1 MKDLSE
7 TGIQYVKG
15 VGPRRALLFKAL
27 GVQSVLDLF
36 QHYPRRYEDRRQI
49 RHISQI
55 EEGREETVQGKVLA
69 AGNKKVRPALTIFQL
84 AVGDGTGIVYATW
97 FNQPYLQSVFKVGQE
112 LILTGRVQRH
122 RQLQIVSP
130 EYEILTG
137 TGEDLINTGRI
148 VPIYPLTEQLGQR
161 TVRQIVYRS
170 LESYA
175 ASAREMIGT
184 ALREKIGMCTIEEA
198 MRNIHFPETPAALE
212 SARRRL
218 VFDEFL
224 PMQLAMRMK
233 KKQVASL
240 PGSSK
245 ISSGGTRVRTFL
257 ESLPFVL
264 TRAQERVIAE
274 IRRDMESD
282 RPMNRLLQGDVGSGK
297 TVVAIS
303 ALLIALDAGCQGVLM
318 APTEILAEQHW
329 RTLHALLSPIGVKL
343 YLLIGEMGKEEK
355 DAARDAI
362 LSDEPAIVVGTH
374 AIIRSEV
381 VFSRLGVVVV
391 DEQHKFGV
399 AQRARLKSKGKNP
412 DMLVMTATPIPRT
425 LALALYGDLD
435 VSTLDEM
442 PPGRGSVT
450 SHWVPPERVGEAYG
464 FIRKEALSGS
474 QAYIIYP
481 LIDESD
487 KLALG
492 AATDM
497 AEMLKR
503 EQFPDLGVG
512 LIHGRMGR
520 EERESVMRDF
530 REGRLQIL
538 VATSVIEVG
547 LDIPRA
553 RIMLVEHAERFGLSQ
568 LHQMRGRIG
577 RGRERSY
584 FLFTGQ
590 PTTEEGNKRLEAL
603 RTTTDGFRIAELDL
617 ALRGPG
623 EFFSERQHG
632 GPDIR
637 LGDLSRDEQLLLL
650 ARDVA
655 SRIAEEDPHLSGESH
670 RYLRDLLI
678 KKYKGKFFLGI
689 TS

>member
-1 MKDLSE
+1 MNR
-7 TGIQYVKG
+7 IQ
-15 VGPRRALLFKAL
+15 
-27 GVQSVLDLF
+27 SM
-36 QHYPRRYEDRRQI
+36 
-49 RHISQI
+49 
-55 EEGREETVQGKVLA
+55 REQLA
-69 AGNKKVRPALTIFQL
+69 ALNPSFV
-84 AVGDGTGIVYATW
+84 
-97 FNQPYLQSVFKVGQE
+97 
-112 LILTGRVQRH
+112 
-122 RQLQIVSP
+122 
-130 EYEILTG
+130 EI
-137 TGEDLINTGRI
+137 
-148 VPIYPLTEQLGQR
+148 
-161 TVRQIVYRS
+161 
-170 LESYA
+170 
-175 ASAREMIGT
+175 
-184 ALREKIGMCTIEEA
+184 
-198 MRNIHFPETPAALE
+198 
-212 SARRRL
+212 
-218 VFDEFL
+218 
-224 PMQLAMRMK
+224 
-233 KKQVASL
+233 
-240 PGSSK
+240 
-245 ISSGGTRVRTFL
+245 
-257 ESLPFVL
+257 
-264 TRAQERVIAE
+264 
-274 IRRDMESD
+274 
-282 RPMNRLLQGDVGSGK
+282 
-297 TVVAIS
+297 
-303 ALLIALDAGCQGVLM
+303 
-318 APTEILAEQHW
+318 
-329 RTLHALLSPIGVKL
+329 
-343 YLLIGEMGKEEK
+343 
-355 DAARDAI
+355 
-362 LSDEPAIVVGTH
+362 
-374 AIIRSEV
+374 
-381 VFSRLGVVVV
+381 
-391 DEQHKFGV
+391 
-399 AQRARLKSKGKNP
+399 
-412 DMLVMTATPIPRT
+412 
-425 LALALYGDLD
+425 
-435 VSTLDEM
+435 
-442 PPGRGSVT
+442 
-450 SHWVPPERVGEAYG
+450 
-464 FIRKEALSGS
+464 
-474 QAYIIYP
+474 
-481 LIDESD
+481 IDESD